1 MTWTLDWGFRDG
13 SSEAPYYLV
22 FRCYPF
28 PRTSWGRT
36 HLPAPI
42 GQITLPGVQK
52 FTRGT
57 SHRYSEDS
65 TMSEN
70 MLQALATADPALSNI
85 KLGEGASVAD
95 LREAVYRKL
104 AESAALFQQDTF
116 GHINSTLGRIE
127 LLTTEA
133 AFLGSSKRKYNFNW
147 TLRSTSPTANS
158 VVASDIG
165 NTFELHSMPVVG
177 DFADEGTL
185 SQMTRMRPPNIWT
198 IEAIGYSGINAEA
211 NTELWL
217 GSPKPCI
224 LMQVYHSTDNQAYFQ
239 ETSDR
244 VSPYSYYI
252 SLNFVEL
259 ENALNYQNQAI
270 LSRSEYFSTLSGGG

>member
-1 MTWTLDWGFRDG
+1 MTWTLDWGYRDG

-36 HLPAPI
+36 HLTNPI

-70 MLQALATADPALSNI
+70 MLQALATADSSLRDLIPADGN
-85 KLGEGASVAD
+85 VVD
-95 LREAVYRKL
+95 LREAVYQKL

-147 TLRSTSPTANS
+147 TLRSTSFTANS
-158 VVASDIG
+158 ATASNIG
-165 NTFELHSMPVVG
+165 NVFEMQSMPLVG
-177 DFADEGTL
+177 DFADEGTI

-198 IEAIGYSGINAEA
+198 IEAVGYAGDNPSG
-211 NTELWL
+211 NTEFWL
-217 GSPKPCI
+217 GTPKPCV
-224 LMQVYHSTDNQAYFQ
+224 LMQVYHSTDNQAYMRD
-239 ETSDR
+239 DR
-244 VSPYSYYI
+244 DGRVIPYSYYL

-259 ENALNYQNQAI
+259 ENAMNWQNQAI
-270 LSRSEYFSTLSGGG
+270 MSRSEYFNQLGGG